1 MISNG
6 KQTRV
11 KRERLFQKI
20 QECDY
25 LQVLFLFIFW
35 PPCRPGMSSKSQL
48 PPKLQLRQCWIVNLL
63 CWIRDPCLGPGI
75 KPTSQGSQNATD
87 PVVPQQETHLQL
99 KKKKFFF
106 LRPHLQRMKV
116 PGPGVK
122 LDMQLG
128 SAPQPQQCQIQA
140 MSYTAACSNSRS
152 LTKLGPG
159 IKRTSSRTPYWVL
172 NPLSHNRNSKLFK
185 FQEEKF

>member
-1 MISNG
+1 MISNR

-99 KKKKFFF
+99 KKKKIFFF
-106 LRPHLQRMKV
+106 RAAPAACESSWARGQIGYAAGVCTTASAMPDPSYELHCGLQQQQILNQVRPRDQTHILT
-116 PGPGVK
+116 
-122 LDMQLG
+122 DTILG
-128 SAPQPQQCQIQA
+128 S
-140 MSYTAACSNSRS
+140 
-152 LTKLGPG
+152 
-159 IKRTSSRTPYWVL
+159 
-172 NPLSHNRNSKLFK
+172 
-185 FQEEKF
+185 